1 LKSKNNCLI
10 LSLLH
15 RLFTSEHSSWPGL
28 AGYASTCAWQLFMVV
43 CPVTTGK
50 RSTLCCPSTDPS
62 QASCSVHD
70 GSSTAFCYDACHGED
85 DLATRFPALYSQ
97 SQRSASDQS
106 WIQVSDSHLVPR
118 LSPQAAEERG
128 CLRMSLST
136 LELTNSPDARSCP
149 IIHRNGKL
157 LTVLGFGWLLYFVC
171 SIALSSF
178 MFRAA
183 SCRRTM
189 AVRQRFGPYLLDRS
203 ARASRAMP
211 PPLILMFSQ

>member
-1 LKSKNNCLI
+1 VQPRPGPA
-10 LSLLH
+10 
-15 RLFTSEHSSWPGL
+15 RLGPLRAGLGQKLEHDGTAGPARFL
-28 AGYASTCAWQLFMVV
+28 AGL
-43 CPVTTGK
+43 
-50 RSTLCCPSTDPS
+50 
-62 QASCSVHD
+62 H
-70 GSSTAFCYDACHGED
+70 
-85 DLATRFPALYSQ
+85 
-97 SQRSASDQS
+97 
-106 WIQVSDSHLVPR
+106 R